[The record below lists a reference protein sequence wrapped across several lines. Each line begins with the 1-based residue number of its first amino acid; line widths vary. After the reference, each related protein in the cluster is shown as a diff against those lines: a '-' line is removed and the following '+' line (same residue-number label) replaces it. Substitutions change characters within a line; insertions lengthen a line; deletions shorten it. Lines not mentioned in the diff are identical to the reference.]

1 MENANNPVVPLEE
14 IKVVAGYGMNQ
25 AQEPSE
31 QSDETTSQAE
41 DTAIQNEEKRPEA
54 QVETPK
60 VEEGGDSKHNA
71 STVINELGESR
82 KKVLEKFIESA
93 KKSGVVADELKEL
106 ISQDKSLEKTFKSKF
121 GDDYDALMRGD
132 LAKPKE
138 ALTSEEYT
146 KLKRKAT
153 LEAKLEVF
161 KEEDERIKS
170 KQIEVFAQ
178 SNALTLDEVEK
189 LKEMTDLLAEKYGF
203 EESLDKALLLVNR
216 DKATTAKTFTPP
228 AGGNAKPQGG
238 EVDNELV
245 QAQKKFM
252 PDRDSKQ
259 FSENIESVKQRVQAD
274 ERGNLTY
281 SVGL

>member
-1 MENANNPVVPLEE
+1 MENANNPVVLLEE
-14 IKVVAGYGMNQ
+14 MKVVAGHGMNQ
-25 AQEPSE
+25 TQEPSE
-31 QSDETTSQAE
+31 QSDESTSKAE

-60 VEEGGDSKHNA
+60 AEEGGDSKHNA

-93 KKSGVVADELKEL
+93 KKSGVVAEELKEL

-138 ALTSEEYT
+138 ELTSEEYS

-170 KQIEVFAQ
+170 KQIEVSFKPKRKVISMEIFLNPIFDTEGIITEISLVAHDI
-178 SNALTLDEVEK
+178 TEK
-189 LKEMTDLLAEKYGF
+189 KKAEKEIKREQKLIKEF
-203 EESLDKALLLVNR
+203 EKKKKIKKKQETEK
-216 DKATTAKTFTPP
+216 
-228 AGGNAKPQGG
+228 
-238 EVDNELV
+238 
-245 QAQKKFM
+245 QKKL
-252 PDRDSKQ
+252 D
-259 FSENIESVKQRVQAD
+259 
-274 ERGNLTY
+274 NLK
-281 SVGL
+281 G